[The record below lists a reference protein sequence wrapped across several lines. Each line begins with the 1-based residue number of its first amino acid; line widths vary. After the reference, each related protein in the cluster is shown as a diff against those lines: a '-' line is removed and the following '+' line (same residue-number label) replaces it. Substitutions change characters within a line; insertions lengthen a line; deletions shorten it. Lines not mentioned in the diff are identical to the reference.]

1 MDTLKHTQGIAS
13 SIVAFV
19 KAQNDQGKALETVNL
34 HVKALRAA
42 KVVIGRVGIC
52 LHATAL
58 RDGIVEG
65 LKVKPKVATNYITTV
80 RWAVE
85 TGKPITGWN
94 KSREVSKGTKGKK
107 VKGKAGKAGSTKSFI
122 DLFVPV
128 FNHDGGKTFMALC
141 KLWQDAYDDAQEMT
155 IYDAVKTYLVSEDC
169 DITE

>member
-19 KAQNDQGKALETVNL
+19 KAQNDQGKALETINL
-34 HVKALRAA
+34 HVKALRSA

-94 KSREVSKGTKGKK
+94 KSREVSKGTKGKGT
-107 VKGKAGKAGSTKSFI
+107 KGKGTKDFLTLLI
-122 DLFVPV
+122 ALY
-128 FNHDGGKTFMALC
+128 NHDGGKSLEKAC
-141 KLWQDAYDDAQEMT
+141 AGWQKAFDDAKHDT
-155 IYDAVKTYLVSEDC
+155 FHDCIVDTLDAAGCFKD
-169 DITE
+169 